1 MDPIKCFSRHDLALM
16 SQIFGNFIGILCDFK
31 KQNDSV
37 ISLKVICLR
46 ERDETYWNVRRYQD
60 KDFSLEIRAGL
71 C

>member
-60 KDFSLEIRAGL
+60 KDFSLETRAGL

>member
-31 KQNDSV
+31 EQNDSV